1 MVDAKQ
7 YEMLSHDE
15 IRLNF
20 LKLTRQNLPL
30 DYSSVVK
37 KKNNDII
44 VNHLELFLSC
54 PLYLTLLGRIL
65 FPLPIGGKSWAEQIK

>member
-37 KKNNDII
+37 KKIT
-44 VNHLELFLSC
+44 
-54 PLYLTLLGRIL
+54 TL
-65 FPLPIGGKSWAEQIK
+65 

>member
-1 MVDAKQ
+1 MVDEKQ

-30 DYSSVVK
+30 DYSGVLK
-37 KKNNDII
+37 KYNDII
-44 VNHLELFLSC
+44 VNHLELFLSS